1 MMKLPARK
9 RAGIVVAGV
18 LGVDC
23 VMHMFWASTGS
34 SWPATTD
41 KGLSRGLLNGDFSF
55 TPGVLFP
62 LAAIL
67 LVATLMVLIRAGL
80 LRRFAAVPTWLPQLV
95 TIGTGAAV
103 LVRAIAGVVW
113 IASIDAS
120 TTTPFYWLNL
130 AFYTPACLVMFAACF
145 VLLRSPDHRV
155 AVSAEEPRLPAG
167 VRAARHR

>member
-1 MMKLPARK
+1 MKLPARK
-9 RAGIVVAGV
+9 RAGIVVAAV

-34 SWPATTD
+34 SWPAATD
-41 KGLSRGLLNGDFSF
+41 KGLSRGLLNVDIAF

-67 LVATLMVLIRAGL
+67 LVATLMVLMRAGL
-80 LRRFAAVPTWLPQLV
+80 LRRFATVPTWLPQLV
-95 TIGTGAAV
+95 TIGTGAAA
-103 LVRAIAGVVW
+103 LVRGIAGVVW
-113 IASIDAS
+113 IAGIDAS

-130 AFYTPACLVMFAACF
+130 ALYTPACLVMFVACF
-145 VLLRSPDHRV
+145 VVLRSPAHRV
-155 AVSAEEPRLPAG
+155 DVSAEEPHLPAG